1 MGVRTEQTF
10 FQREN
15 ADGQRH
21 MERCSTLLIIGEMQ
35 TQTTTWYHLTIVRMF
50 IIKKNTN
57 NSWQGCGEKETL
69 LHCCWE
75 CKLVWP
81 LWKTVWKFLKKLKLE
96 LPSVSSVQLLNC
108 VRLFEPHGLQHSRL
122 PCPPPTPGVCP
133 NSCPLSQWCHP
144 TISSSVIP
152 FSSAFSLSQHQGLF
166 QRTGYLHKYWSFSFS
181 ISPNEY

>member
-1 MGVRTEQTF
+1 MS
-10 FQREN
+10 
-15 ADGQRH
+15 D
-21 MERCSTLLIIGEMQ
+21 
-35 TQTTTWYHLTIVRMF
+35 TINCWWRY
-50 IIKKNTN
+50 
-57 NSWQGCGEKETL
+57 WEKETL

-152 FSSAFSLSQHQGLF
+152 FSSAFNLPSIRVFSNESVLCI
-166 QRTGYLHKYWSFSFS
+166 RCPRYWSFSSS
-181 ISPNEY
+181 ISPSSEYSEYSEYSVISFRMDWFC